1 MCGEF
6 AGGATLIFD
15 TELVAVNGKLPS
27 EGKTDK
33 EL

>member
-1 MCGEF
+1 MF

-15 TELVAVNGKLPS
+15 TELVSVNGKPS
-27 EGKTDK
+27 SGETSDDS